1 MVFHNIITYH
11 SQVNCIHYS
20 EINLPGPLDGIKIVE
35 FTQIIAAPFGG
46 MLLSDMGAEII
57 KIEPIEGEPWR
68 LHTEFLPKESKT
80 FMGLNRGKKSLPLD
94 LQSQEGLEIAQK
106 LVAEA
111 DVVIINARPDVPK
124 NLGIDYETLSETNP
138 KLIYCDNTAFGRQGP
153 HGYRP
158 GYDLIIQAMS
168 GLLAADNKVVDGVP
182 QQVTATAVADYT
194 TGVAIAWGVSAA
206 LFSRERTGK
215 GQKIDTTLLSTSLL
229 IQGGFMEVEEHGKEE
244 KDELVE
250 TLGALRQ
257 AGMPYQSL
265 LDQQQIFSP
274 FNTAFRIYYTT
285 YQTANDVIAI
295 ACLSNRLRKKAA
307 DAIGVVDPRF
317 SEGYDPEDPSIVSAI
332 ESLSEE
338 MKAILLTKTGEE
350 WLSILDAAGV
360 PAGPVRFI
368 QELTND
374 EQVIANEM
382 VVEVNHSLAG
392 KVRMAGPMIQMSE
405 TPLAVQSAS
414 PALGEH
420 TNEIMLNLGYSED
433 EITDLKSRNIT
444 L

>member
-1 MVFHNIITYH
+1 M
-11 SQVNCIHYS
+11 
-20 EINLPGPLDGIKIVE
+20 PGPLDGIKIIE

-46 MLLSDMGAEII
+46 MLLADMGAEII
-57 KIEPIEGEPWR
+57 KVEPLEGEPWR
-68 LHTEFLPKESKT
+68 LHTEFIPKESKT
-80 FMGLNRGKKSLPLD
+80 FIGLNRGKKSLPLD
-94 LQSQEGLEIAQK
+94 LQSPDGLEIAQK
-106 LVAEA
+106 LVADA

-124 NLGIDYETLSETNP
+124 NLGIDYETLSQINP
-138 KLIYCDNTAFGRQGP
+138 KIIYCDNTAFGRKGP

-158 GYDLIIQAMS
+158 GYDLIVQAMS

-206 LFSRERTGK
+206 LFSREKTGK
-215 GQKIDTTLLSTSLL
+215 GQNIDTTLLSTSLL
-229 IQGGFMEVEEHGKEE
+229 IQGGFMELEDHGKDE

-250 TLGALRQ
+250 TLGALRE
-257 AGMPYQSL
+257 AGLPYTSL
-265 LDQQQIFSP
+265 LEQQQVYSP

-285 YQTANDVIAI
+285 YQTSNDVIAI

-307 DAIGVVDPRF
+307 DAIGVIDPRF
-317 SEGYDPEDPSIVSAI
+317 SDDFDPDDPDSIDAI
-332 ESLSEE
+332 ESLSEQI
-338 MKAILLTKTGEE
+338 KSILITKTCQE
-350 WLSILDAAGV
+350 WLAIFDDAGV

-368 QELTND
+368 QELTD
-374 EQVIANEM
+374 AEQVIANDM

-405 TPLAVQSAS
+405 TPLEAKSAS

-420 TNEIMLNLGYSED
+420 TDQIMLELGYSEE
-433 EITDLKSRNIT
+433 EITDLRSRNIT

>member
-1 MVFHNIITYH
+1 M
-11 SQVNCIHYS
+11 
-20 EINLPGPLDGIKIVE
+20 PGPLDGIKIVE

-46 MLLSDMGAEII
+46 MLLSDMGAEVI

-80 FMGLNRGKKSLPLD
+80 FITLNRGKKSLPLD

-106 LVAEA
+106 LVSDA
-111 DVVIINARPDVPK
+111 DVVIINARPDVPE
-124 NLGIDYETLSETNP
+124 NLGIDYETLSKLNP

-229 IQGGFMEVEEHGKEE
+229 IQGGFMEIEEHGKEE
-244 KDELVE
+244 KDEFVE

-257 AGMPYQSL
+257 AGLPYQSL
-265 LDQQQIFSP
+265 LDQQQAFSP
-274 FNTAFRIYYTT
+274 FNNAFRIYYTT

-307 DAIGVVDPRF
+307 NAIGVVDPRF
-317 SEGYDPEDPSIVSAI
+317 SEDYDLEDPSIVLAI
-332 ESLSEE
+332 ECLSEE
-338 MKAILLTKTGEE
+338 MKSVILTKTGEE
-350 WLSILDAAGV
+350 WLSIFDAAGV

-374 EQVIANEM
+374 EQVIANDM

-392 KVRMAGPMIQMSE
+392 KIRMAGPMIQMSE

-420 TNEIMLNLGYSED
+420 TDEIMLKLGYSEG
-433 EITDLKSRNIT
+433 EIADLKSRRIT

>member
-1 MVFHNIITYH
+1 M
-11 SQVNCIHYS
+11 
-20 EINLPGPLDGIKIVE
+20 PGPLDGIKIVE

-80 FMGLNRGKKSLPLD
+80 FIALNRGKKSLPLD
-94 LQSQEGLEIAQK
+94 LQSKEGLEIAQK
-106 LVAEA
+106 LVADA

-124 NLGIDYETLSETNP
+124 KLGIDYETLSEANP

-257 AGMPYQSL
+257 AGLPYQSL
-265 LDQQQIFSP
+265 LYQQQIFSP

-285 YQTANDVIAI
+285 YETANDVIAI

-338 MKAILLTKTGEE
+338 MKTILLSKTGEE

-374 EQVIANEM
+374 EQVIANDM

-392 KVRMAGPMIQMSE
+392 KIRMAGPMIQMSE
-405 TPLAVQSAS
+405 TPLAVKSAS

-420 TNEIMLNLGYSED
+420 TDEIMLNLGYSED

>member
-1 MVFHNIITYH
+1 M
-11 SQVNCIHYS
+11 
-20 EINLPGPLDGIKIVE
+20 PGPLDGIKIIE

-46 MLLSDMGAEII
+46 MLLADMGAEII
-57 KIEPIEGEPWR
+57 KVEPLEGEPWR
-68 LHTEFLPKESKT
+68 LHTEFIPKESKT
-80 FMGLNRGKKSLPLD
+80 FIGLNRGKKSLPLD
-94 LQSQEGLEIAQK
+94 LQSPEGLEIAQK
-106 LVAEA
+106 LVADA

-124 NLGIDYETLSETNP
+124 NLGIDYETLSQINP
-138 KLIYCDNTAFGRQGP
+138 KIIYCDNTAFGRRGP

-158 GYDLIIQAMS
+158 GYDLIVQAMS

-206 LFSRERTGK
+206 LFSREKTGK

-229 IQGGFMEVEEHGKEE
+229 IQGGFMELEDHGKDE

-250 TLGALRQ
+250 TLGALRE
-257 AGMPYQSL
+257 AGLPYTSL
-265 LDQQQIFSP
+265 LEQQQVYSP

-285 YQTANDVIAI
+285 YQTSNDVIAI

-307 DAIGVVDPRF
+307 DAIGVIDPRF
-317 SEGYDPEDPSIVSAI
+317 SDDFDPDDPDSIDAI
-332 ESLSEE
+332 ESLSEQI
-338 MKAILLTKTGEE
+338 KSILITKTCQE
-350 WLSILDAAGV
+350 WLAIFDDAGV

-368 QELTND
+368 QELTDD
-374 EQVIANEM
+374 EQVIANDM

-405 TPLAVQSAS
+405 TPLEAKSAS
-414 PALGEH
+414 PALEN
-420 TNEIMLNLGYSED
+420 TPIKLCWNWDI
-433 EITDLKSRNIT
+433 LKKKLLT
-444 L
+444 

>member
-1 MVFHNIITYH
+1 M
-11 SQVNCIHYS
+11 
-20 EINLPGPLDGIKIVE
+20 PGPLNGIKIIE

-46 MLLSDMGAEII
+46 MLLADMGAEII
-57 KIEPIEGEPWR
+57 KVEPLEGEPWR
-68 LHTEFLPKESKT
+68 LHTEFIPKESKT
-80 FMGLNRGKKSLPLD
+80 FIGLNRGKKSLPLD
-94 LQSQEGLEIAQK
+94 LQSPEGLEIAQK
-106 LVAEA
+106 LVADA

-124 NLGIDYETLSETNP
+124 NLGIDYETLSQINP
-138 KLIYCDNTAFGRQGP
+138 KIIYCDNTAFGRRGP

-158 GYDLIIQAMS
+158 GYDLIVQAMS

-206 LFSRERTGK
+206 LFSREKTGK

-229 IQGGFMEVEEHGKEE
+229 IQGGFMELEDHGKDE

-250 TLGALRQ
+250 TLGALRE
-257 AGMPYQSL
+257 AGLPYTSL
-265 LDQQQIFSP
+265 LEQQQVYSP

-285 YQTANDVIAI
+285 YQTSNDVIAI

-307 DAIGVVDPRF
+307 DAIGVIDPRF
-317 SEGYDPEDPSIVSAI
+317 SDDFDPDDPDSIDAI
-332 ESLSEE
+332 ESLSEQI
-338 MKAILLTKTGEE
+338 KSILITKTCQE
-350 WLSILDAAGV
+350 WLAIFDDAGV

-368 QELTND
+368 QELTDD
-374 EQVIANEM
+374 EQVIANDM

-405 TPLAVQSAS
+405 TPLEAKSAS

-420 TNEIMLNLGYSED
+420 TDQIMLELGYSEE
-433 EITDLKSRNIT
+433 EITDLRSRNIT

>member
-1 MVFHNIITYH
+1 M
-11 SQVNCIHYS
+11 
-20 EINLPGPLDGIKIVE
+20 PGPLDGIKIIE

-46 MLLSDMGAEII
+46 MLLADMGAEII
-57 KIEPIEGEPWR
+57 KVEPLEGEPWR
-68 LHTEFLPKESKT
+68 LHTEFIPKESKT
-80 FMGLNRGKKSLPLD
+80 FIGLNRGKKSLPLD
-94 LQSQEGLEIAQK
+94 LQSPEGLEIAQK
-106 LVAEA
+106 LVADA

-124 NLGIDYETLSETNP
+124 NLGIDYETLSQINP
-138 KLIYCDNTAFGRQGP
+138 KIIYCDNTAFGRRGP

-158 GYDLIIQAMS
+158 GYDLIVQAMS

-206 LFSRERTGK
+206 LFSREKTGK

-229 IQGGFMEVEEHGKEE
+229 IQGGFMELEDHGKDE

-250 TLGALRQ
+250 TLGALRE
-257 AGMPYQSL
+257 AGLPYTSL
-265 LDQQQIFSP
+265 LEQQQVYSP

-285 YQTANDVIAI
+285 YQTSNDVIAI

-307 DAIGVVDPRF
+307 DAIGVIDPRF
-317 SEGYDPEDPSIVSAI
+317 SDDFDPDDPDSIDAI
-332 ESLSEE
+332 ESLSEQI
-338 MKAILLTKTGEE
+338 KSILITKTCQE
-350 WLSILDAAGV
+350 WLAIFDDAGV

-368 QELTND
+368 QELTDD
-374 EQVIANEM
+374 EQVIANDM
-382 VVEVNHSLAG
+382 VIEVNHSLAG

-405 TPLAVQSAS
+405 TPLEAKSAS

-420 TNEIMLNLGYSED
+420 TDQIMLELGYSEE
-433 EITDLKSRNIT
+433 EITDLRSRNIT

>member
-1 MVFHNIITYH
+1 M
-11 SQVNCIHYS
+11 
-20 EINLPGPLDGIKIVE
+20 PGPLDGIKIIE

-46 MLLSDMGAEII
+46 MLLADMGAEII
-57 KIEPIEGEPWR
+57 KVEPLEGEPWR
-68 LHTEFLPKESKT
+68 LHTEFIPKESKT
-80 FMGLNRGKKSLPLD
+80 FIGLNRGKKSLPLD
-94 LQSQEGLEIAQK
+94 LQSPEGLEIAQK
-106 LVAEA
+106 LVADA

-124 NLGIDYETLSETNP
+124 NLGIDYETLSQINP
-138 KLIYCDNTAFGRQGP
+138 KIIYCDNTAFGRRGP

-158 GYDLIIQAMS
+158 GYDLIVQAMS

-206 LFSRERTGK
+206 LFSREKTGK

-229 IQGGFMEVEEHGKEE
+229 IQGGFMELEDHGKDE

-250 TLGALRQ
+250 TLGALRE
-257 AGMPYQSL
+257 AGLPYTSL
-265 LDQQQIFSP
+265 LEQQQVYSP

-285 YQTANDVIAI
+285 YQTSNDVIAI

-307 DAIGVVDPRF
+307 DAIGVIDPRF
-317 SEGYDPEDPSIVSAI
+317 SNDFDPDDPDSIDAI
-332 ESLSEE
+332 ESLSEQI
-338 MKAILLTKTGEE
+338 KSILITKTCQE
-350 WLSILDAAGV
+350 WLAIFDDAGV

-368 QELTND
+368 QELTDD
-374 EQVIANEM
+374 EQVIANDM

-405 TPLAVQSAS
+405 TPLEAKSAS

-420 TNEIMLNLGYSED
+420 TDQIMLELGYSEE
-433 EITDLKSRNIT
+433 EITDLRSRNIT

>member
-1 MVFHNIITYH
+1 M
-11 SQVNCIHYS
+11 
-20 EINLPGPLDGIKIVE
+20 PGPLDGIKIIE

-46 MLLSDMGAEII
+46 MLLADMGAEII
-57 KIEPIEGEPWR
+57 KVEPLEGEPWR
-68 LHTEFLPKESKT
+68 LHTEFIPKESKT
-80 FMGLNRGKKSLPLD
+80 FIGLNRGKKSLPLD
-94 LQSQEGLEIAQK
+94 LQSPDGLEIAQK
-106 LVAEA
+106 LVADA

-124 NLGIDYETLSETNP
+124 NLGIDYETLSQINP
-138 KLIYCDNTAFGRQGP
+138 KIIYCDNTAFGRRGP

-158 GYDLIIQAMS
+158 GYDLIVQAMS

-206 LFSRERTGK
+206 LFSREKTGK

-229 IQGGFMEVEEHGKEE
+229 IQGGFMELEDHGKDE

-250 TLGALRQ
+250 TLGALRE
-257 AGMPYQSL
+257 AGLPYTSL
-265 LDQQQIFSP
+265 LEQQQVYSP

-285 YQTANDVIAI
+285 YQTSNDVIAI

-307 DAIGVVDPRF
+307 DAIGVIDPRF
-317 SEGYDPEDPSIVSAI
+317 SDDFDPDDPDSIDAI
-332 ESLSEE
+332 ESLSEQI
-338 MKAILLTKTGEE
+338 KSILITKTCQE
-350 WLSILDAAGV
+350 WLAIFDDAGV

-368 QELTND
+368 QELTDD
-374 EQVIANEM
+374 EQVIANDM

-405 TPLAVQSAS
+405 TPLEARSAS

-420 TNEIMLNLGYSED
+420 TDQIMLALGYSEE
-433 EITDLKSRNIT
+433 EITDLRSRNIT

>member
-1 MVFHNIITYH
+1 M
-11 SQVNCIHYS
+11 
-20 EINLPGPLDGIKIVE
+20 PGPLDGIKIIE

-46 MLLSDMGAEII
+46 MLLADMGAEII
-57 KIEPIEGEPWR
+57 KVEPLEGEPWR
-68 LHTEFLPKESKT
+68 LHTEFIPKESKT
-80 FMGLNRGKKSLPLD
+80 FIGLNRGKKSLPLD
-94 LQSQEGLEIAQK
+94 LQSPEGLEIAQK
-106 LVAEA
+106 LVADA

-124 NLGIDYETLSETNP
+124 TLGIDYETLSQINP
-138 KLIYCDNTAFGRQGP
+138 KIIYCDNTAFGRRGP

-158 GYDLIIQAMS
+158 GYDLIVQAMS

-206 LFSRERTGK
+206 LFSREKTGK

-229 IQGGFMEVEEHGKEE
+229 IQGGFMELEDHGKDE

-250 TLGALRQ
+250 TLGALRE
-257 AGMPYQSL
+257 AGLPYTSL
-265 LDQQQIFSP
+265 LEQQQVYSP

-285 YQTANDVIAI
+285 YQTSNDVIAI

-307 DAIGVVDPRF
+307 DAIGVIDPRF
-317 SEGYDPEDPSIVSAI
+317 SDDFDPDDPDSIDAI
-332 ESLSEE
+332 ESLSEQI
-338 MKAILLTKTGEE
+338 KSILITKTCQE
-350 WLSILDAAGV
+350 WLAIFDDAGV

-368 QELTND
+368 QELTDD
-374 EQVIANEM
+374 EQVIANDM

-405 TPLAVQSAS
+405 TPLEAKSAS

-420 TNEIMLNLGYSED
+420 TDQIMLELGYSEE
-433 EITDLKSRNIT
+433 EITDLRSRNIT

>member
-1 MVFHNIITYH
+1 M
-11 SQVNCIHYS
+11 
-20 EINLPGPLDGIKIVE
+20 PGPLDGIKIIE

-46 MLLSDMGAEII
+46 MLLADMGAEII
-57 KIEPIEGEPWR
+57 KVEPLEGEPWR
-68 LHTEFLPKESKT
+68 LHTEFIPKESKT
-80 FMGLNRGKKSLPLD
+80 FIGLNRGKKSLPLD
-94 LQSQEGLEIAQK
+94 LQSPEGLEIAQK
-106 LVAEA
+106 LVADA

-124 NLGIDYETLSETNP
+124 NLGIDYETLSQINP
-138 KLIYCDNTAFGRQGP
+138 KIIYCDNTAFGRRGP

-158 GYDLIIQAMS
+158 GYDLIVQAMS

-206 LFSRERTGK
+206 LFSREKTGK

-229 IQGGFMEVEEHGKEE
+229 IQGGFMELEDHGKDE

-250 TLGALRQ
+250 TLGALRE
-257 AGMPYQSL
+257 AGLPYTSL
-265 LDQQQIFSP
+265 LEQQQVYSP

-285 YQTANDVIAI
+285 YQTSNDVIAI

-307 DAIGVVDPRF
+307 DAIGVIDSRF
-317 SEGYDPEDPSIVSAI
+317 SDDFDPDDPDSIDAI
-332 ESLSEE
+332 ESLSEQI
-338 MKAILLTKTGEE
+338 KSILITKTCQE
-350 WLSILDAAGV
+350 WLAIFDDAGV

-368 QELTND
+368 QELTDD
-374 EQVIANEM
+374 EQVIANDM

-405 TPLAVQSAS
+405 TPLEAKSAS

-420 TNEIMLNLGYSED
+420 TDQIMLELGYSEE
-433 EITDLKSRNIT
+433 EITDLRSRNIT

>member
-1 MVFHNIITYH
+1 M
-11 SQVNCIHYS
+11 
-20 EINLPGPLDGIKIVE
+20 PGPLDGIKIIE

-46 MLLSDMGAEII
+46 MLLADMGAEII
-57 KIEPIEGEPWR
+57 KVEPLEGEPWR
-68 LHTEFLPKESKT
+68 LHTEFIPKESKT
-80 FMGLNRGKKSLPLD
+80 FIGLNRGKKSLPLD
-94 LQSQEGLEIAQK
+94 LQSPEGLEIAQK
-106 LVAEA
+106 LVADA

-124 NLGIDYETLSETNP
+124 NLGIDYETLSQINP
-138 KLIYCDNTAFGRQGP
+138 KIIYCDNTAFGRRGP

-158 GYDLIIQAMS
+158 GYDLIVQAMS

-206 LFSRERTGK
+206 LFSREKTGK
-215 GQKIDTTLLSTSLL
+215 GQKIATTLLSTSLL
-229 IQGGFMEVEEHGKEE
+229 IQGGFMELEDHGKDE

-250 TLGALRQ
+250 TLGALRE
-257 AGMPYQSL
+257 AGLPYTSL
-265 LDQQQIFSP
+265 LEQQQVYSP

-285 YQTANDVIAI
+285 YQTSNDVIAI

-307 DAIGVVDPRF
+307 DAIGVIDPRF
-317 SEGYDPEDPSIVSAI
+317 SDDFDPDDPDSIDAI
-332 ESLSEE
+332 ESLSEQI
-338 MKAILLTKTGEE
+338 KSILITKTCQE
-350 WLSILDAAGV
+350 WLAIFDDAGV

-368 QELTND
+368 QELTDD
-374 EQVIANEM
+374 EQVIANDM

-405 TPLAVQSAS
+405 TPLEAKSAS

-420 TNEIMLNLGYSED
+420 TDQIMLALGYSEE
-433 EITDLKSRNIT
+433 EITDLRSRNIT